1 MRSRA
6 DVRTRLTAA
15 VAAALAIVIAASGAH
30 AEISSRDLQVLSR
43 SQLIF
48 IATVRK
54 DGNQSKAAPVWF
66 TVSADRNAILIQT
79 GPKTWKAKRIRRG
92 SPVLVW
98 IGSADGPAF
107 IGKAEITS
115 DAAVEKKILD
125 DFREKYW
132 LNRVLGV
139 GPSRGEL
146 AAGRQVAI
154 VITPARDLPG
164 GFTSAPGSPPPPL
177 TTPPGAPGKTP

>member
-1 MRSRA
+1 MSSKPE
-6 DVRTRLTAA
+6 VRTRLTVA
-15 VAAALAIVIAASGAH
+15 VTATLAILFSVWPAR
-30 AEISSRDLQVLSR
+30 AEISARDIQVLSK

-66 TVSADRNAILIQT
+66 TVTADRNAILIQT

-98 IGSADGPAF
+98 IGDADGPAF
-107 IGKAEITS
+107 IGKAEISS
-115 DAAVEKKILD
+115 DGTVQQTILD
-125 DFREKYW
+125 DFKKKYW
-132 LNRVLGV
+132 LNRVFGV
-139 GPSRGEL
+139 GPSRADL

-154 VITPARDLPG
+154 VITPMRDLPG
-164 GFTSAPGSPPPPL
+164 GFKSAPGTPPPPL
-177 TTPPGAPGKTP
+177 TTPPAAASKAP